1 MKMLASAA
9 FAVLAFGFA
18 AADLQAKAPKGPT
31 TSTTSAAPARTAPTD
46 GRPAYTQSYEAC
58 KAMFGGSGFAAR
70 RGIAPDPQ
78 RVEDRCSRYPHR
90 GR

>member
-1 MKMLASAA
+1 MKMLASLA
-9 FAVLAFGFA
+9 FAVLGLPFA
-18 AADLQAKAPKGPT
+18 AADLQAKAPKSPT
-31 TSTTSAAPARTAPTD
+31 TSTTSAAPAPTD